1 MFYRLTRSM
10 VGVGFAL
17 VTAVIVA
24 APASAA
30 MPAASASVAVPHMVA
45 DAGVDQ
51 DSAWANHG
59 KNSNQGKHVG
69 PKGDCDK
76 DSDRRSDCK
85 NPSPIPPAPTPTPVP
100 TAPPCLPSSVSGS
113 YVNSAYDRSGV
124 GMVSFSNTCPASASS
139 TSFTANLT
147 GLVSPFNA
155 AGTQVGLFIGTTV
168 VAWGTVDASGNFS
181 VLPASFFDPAVPQYL
196 PVGVS
201 VGAGTVVD
209 FWSFQTVSPLNC
221 YPCSQ
226 NAGTVQGNRLGSAT
240 LI

>member
-155 AGTQVGLFIGTTV
+155 AGTQVGLFIIPRCQ
-168 VAWGTVDASGNFS
+168 WRASGPAVTAPPETNAASAAIIRPHAPPAAPFPGKAFR
-181 VLPASFFDPAVPQYL
+181 PASRAP
-196 PVGVS
+196 S
-201 VGAGTVVD
+201 GAN
-209 FWSFQTVSPLNC
+209 P
-221 YPCSQ
+221 
-226 NAGTVQGNRLGSAT
+226 
-240 LI
+240 

>member
-1 MFYRLTRSM
+1 MI
-10 VGVGFAL
+10 GVGFAL
-17 VTAVIVA
+17 VTAVTVA

-30 MPAASASVAVPHMVA
+30 MPVASASAVAPYMVA
-45 DAGVDQ
+45 DIGSDQ

-59 KNSNQGKHVG
+59 KGSNQGKHVG

-76 DSDRRSDCK
+76 DSDRRADCK

-100 TAPPCLPSSVSGS
+100 TAPPCVPSSVSGS
-113 YVNSAYDRSGV
+113 YSNTVYDSSGA
-124 GMVSFSNTCPASASS
+124 GMVSFNKTCPSSASS
-139 TSFTANLT
+139 TFFMSNLT
-147 GLVSPFNA
+147 GLASPFNA
-155 AGTQVGLFIGTTV
+155 AGTQVGLFVGSSLV
-168 VAWGTVDASGNFS
+168 SWGTVDASGNFA
-181 VLPASFFDPAVPQYL
+181 VLPAAFFDPAVPQYL
-196 PVGVS
+196 PTGIS

-209 FWSFQTVSPLNC
+209 FWSFQNVSPLNC